1 MKLKTDDTVKIM
13 IGKDSGKTGKV
24 TQVLPREGQVVVEG
38 LHKIKKHMR
47 PQKQSEKGQILE
59 FSAPLPA
66 ANVQLICPKCNKITR
81 VGFRVLDNGKKERK
95 CNKCNEA
102 V

>member
-1 MKLKTDDTVKIM
+1 MKIKTGDNVKIM

-24 TQVLPREGQVVVEG
+24 SQVLPREQQVVVEG

-47 PQKQSEKGQILE
+47 PQKQGEKGQILE
-59 FSAPLPA
+59 FSAPLPV

-81 VGFRVLDNGKKERK
+81 VGYRMLDDGKKERK
-95 CNKCNEA
+95 CNKCNET